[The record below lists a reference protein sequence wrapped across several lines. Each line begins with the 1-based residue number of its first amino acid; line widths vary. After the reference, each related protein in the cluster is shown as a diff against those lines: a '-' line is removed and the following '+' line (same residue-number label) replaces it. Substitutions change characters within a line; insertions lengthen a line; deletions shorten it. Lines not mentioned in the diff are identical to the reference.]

1 MSTTTS
7 STTASS
13 TCISASLYELP
24 IKDSACGIPNT
35 DSYKSTFESCAAPA
49 KVQTYHDDC
58 ALYAPA
64 QVQTYH
70 DDCALYAPALDQSV
84 QDLIDCLYDGDVK
97 YEDVWCSGD
106 NNSTATGSAYPTAT
120 ATPSKGSDDGDDED
134 DAEETGSAS
143 SSSNGGGGDGDDDD
157 TNGAMGAARGSGVIV
172 WAVVGMLVGGMVIGF

>member
-35 DSYKSTFESCAAPA
+35 NSYKSTFESCAAPA
-49 KVQTYHDDC
+49 KVR
-58 ALYAPA
+58 
-64 QVQTYH
+64 TYH

-120 ATPSKGSDDGDDED
+120 ATPSKGSDEEEE

-143 SSSNGGGGDGDDDD
+143 GSSNGGADGDDDD

-172 WAVVGMLVGGMVIGF
+172 WAVVGMLVGGMVIGL